1 MVEHPL
7 VEVQKIDQV
16 DHMVQEVDLEEGVDH
31 MLQEVDLEGVDH
43 MLQVGVLE
51 VEGEIVE
58 KVHFLRE
65 VY

>member
-1 MVEHPL
+1 MH
-7 VEVQKIDQV
+7 
-16 DHMVQEVDLEEGVDH
+16 QEVDLEGVDH
-31 MLQEVDLEGVDH
+31 MLQGVDLEGADHMHREVDLEGVDH
-43 MLQVGVLE
+43 MLQVGVDHTLLE